1 MNILRHPAV
10 IIVLILLVV
19 LLFGSRRLPDLAR
32 SIGQSLKIFKREVKE
47 LKDDDGTSEPG
58 HTGAGTSTT
67 TTSTTTTTNGVPGA
81 TPGVGTP
88 GSTTTPGTTTPNG
101 TASPQVPG
109 LSDPQHP
116 RA

>member
-32 SIGQSLKIFKREVKE
+32 SVGQSLKIFKKEVKE
-47 LKDDDGTSEPG
+47 LKDDPAEE
-58 HTGAGTSTT
+58 GAPASDDDANPSPSTQTASTT
-67 TTSTTTTTNGVPGA
+67 TSSTGTHATTA
-81 TPGVGTP
+81 
-88 GSTTTPGTTTPNG
+88 
-101 TASPQVPG
+101 ASPQDGAAASQQVPG
-109 LSDPQHP
+109 LSDPQQP

>member
-1 MNILRHPAV
+1 VNILRHPAV

-58 HTGAGTSTT
+58 HTGAGT
-67 TTSTTTTTNGVPGA
+67 TTTTNGVPGA

>member
-32 SIGQSLKIFKREVKE
+32 SVGQSLKIFKKEVKE
-47 LKDDDGTSEPG
+47 LKDDGTEA
-58 HTGAGTSTT
+58 GAGDDAGAEQPSDD
-67 TTSTTTTTNGVPGA
+67 A
-81 TPGVGTP
+81 TPGSGSSATP
-88 GSTTTPGTTTPNG
+88 SSASPPSTTAATPAAQDG
-101 TASPQVPG
+101 ASQQVPG
-109 LSDPQHP
+109 LADPQQP